1 MHITL
6 TVTVLVVFTIVGGLI
21 LLLWPTLY
29 ERLKW
34 LRYLVGAVLIILGIL
49 ALLGIHIPYIN

>member
-29 ERLKW
+29 SKFKA
-34 LRYLVGAVLIILGIL
+34 LRYIAGMVLIVLGIL
-49 ALLGIHIPYIN
+49 ALLGIHIPYVN

>member
-21 LLLWPTLY
+21 LLLWPGLY
-29 ERLKW
+29 QKAKV
-34 LRYLVGAVLIILGIL
+34 LRYVVGAVLIILGIL
-49 ALLGIHIPYIN
+49 ALLGIHVPYVN

>member
-21 LLLWPTLY
+21 LLLWPKLY

>member
-6 TVTVLVVFTIVGGLI
+6 NITVLVVFTIIGGLI
-21 LLLWPTLY
+21 VLLWPKLY
-29 ERLKW
+29 DRFKP
-34 LRYLVGAVLIILGIL
+34 LRYIAGMVLIVLGVL

>member
-1 MHITL
+1 MHININLLVIFTL
-6 TVTVLVVFTIVGGLI
+6 VGGLI
-21 LLLWPTLY
+21 LLLWPKLC

-34 LRYLVGAVLIILGIL
+34 LRYLVGVVLIVLGIL

>member
-21 LLLWPTLY
+21 LLLWPNLY
-29 ERLKW
+29 QKLKW

-49 ALLGIHIPYIN
+49 ALLGLHIPYIN

>member
-21 LLLWPTLY
+21 LLLWPGLY
-29 ERLKW
+29 QKLKW

-49 ALLGIHIPYIN
+49 ALLGIHVAYIN

>member
-21 LLLWPTLY
+21 ILLWPGLY
-29 ERLKW
+29 QKLKA
-34 LRYLVGAVLIILGIL
+34 LRYIAGVVLIVLGIL
-49 ALLGIHIPYIN
+49 ALLGIHIPYVN

>member
-6 TVTVLVVFTIVGGLI
+6 TVTVLVVFTVVGGLI
-21 LLLWPTLY
+21 LLLWPSLY
-29 ERLKW
+29 QKFKA

-49 ALLGIHIPYIN
+49 ALLGIHIAYVN

>member
-6 TVTVLVVFTIVGGLI
+6 TVTVLVVITIVGGLI
-21 LLLWPTLY
+21 LLLWPKLY

-34 LRYLVGAVLIILGIL
+34 LRYLVGAVLIILGVL
-49 ALLGIHIPYIN
+49 ALLGIKIPFVN